1 MTFDKGH
8 REFYAVD
15 MGEGWHT
22 PPGYP
27 PGFKQ
32 KILSGALDETAKRG
46 NRTRLFRLD
55 PGTFSTTPVVHDY
68 WEEVFVVSGDMIV
81 GNDARCSAPTPMRCA
96 RPASFTVPSSRRPAA
111 CCSRP
116 TGTREVSRSA
126 APAASQRRRGCNP
139 PSRSTESA
147 DCDLEQEP

>member
-46 NRTRLFRLD
+46 NRTQLFRLD

-81 GNDARCSAPTPMRCA
+81 GNDAQGNGGEVFRAYTHA
-96 RPASFTVPSSRRPAA
+96 VRPPGVVHGPFKSE
-111 CCSRP
+111 
-116 TGTREVSRSA
+116 TG
-126 APAASQRRRGCNP
+126 CLL
-139 PSRSTESA
+139 
-147 DCDLEQEP
+147 LETHWYA